1 MTITPTM
8 KWGAAVVAALVVGVF
23 AGRFSK
29 PTKVVEVERKV
40 EVAAKVEAAATDHD
54 TTKTVRK
61 TTTTRTAPG
70 REPATPPATGVP
82 CPACPP
88 VQEVV
93 VVEETIDE
101 TSDEEVTVSEN
112 LEVVAT
118 EESRTEENAKA
129 WFALEGTYFIPTTP
143 GPAQWMAT
151 AQFRLPWLPLW
162 VGAGAGYTNAWIFPL
177 QARMEF

>member
-8 KWGAAVVAALVVGVF
+8 KWGAAVAAALVVGVL

-40 EVAAKVEAAATDHD
+40 EVAAKVEAAATDKD
-54 TTKTVRK
+54 TSKTVRK

-70 REPATPPATGVP
+70 RPPASPPAAGEP

-88 VQEVV
+88 VTETIVE
-93 VVEETIDE
+93 EETIDT
-101 TSDEEVTVSEN
+101 TSDETETVSEN
-112 LEVVAT
+112 LEVVDT
-118 EESRTEENAKA
+118 EKTRIEENAKA
-129 WFALEGTYFIPTTP
+129 WFALEGTYFIPTQP
-143 GPAQWMAT
+143 GQQQGLVT

-162 VGAGAGYTNAWIFPL
+162 VGAGVGYTNAWVFPV
-177 QARMEF
+177 QVRAEF